1 MEVALKMAFRKFWQD
16 HPDIDLEGAKGSPP
30 CELRVL
36 GIDGGYHGD
45 TLGAMDA
52 VAPSPYNGPA
62 QFPWFVTYC
71 LRPLFASEMQYRKI
85 LQ

>member
-1 MEVALKMAFRKFWQD
+1 MAFRKYWKD
-16 HPDIDLEGAKGSPP
+16 HPEIDLDGSRGAVPP
-30 CELRVL
+30 ELKVA

-62 QFPWFVTYC
+62 QFPW
-71 LRPLFASEMQYRKI
+71 
-85 LQ
+85 

>member
-1 MEVALKMAFRKFWQD
+1 MAFRKFWKD
-16 HPDIDLEGAKGSPP
+16 HPEIDLHGSLENPP
-30 CELRVL
+30 VTLKVV

-62 QFPWFVTYC
+62 QYPWSAQILPC
-71 LRPLFASEMQYRKI
+71 LVIQLRSVCHQNSPSGR
-85 LQ
+85 